1 MRLCDMTLEEL
12 IRPEGF
18 DCACGRHHRVGLRFV
33 RIGRGAVAALPEALR
48 AVGVRKP
55 FIVCDQNTKAAA
67 WEKVRTVLDAA
78 GVDYTLYCFPWARVE
93 PDERAMGS
101 LTLAFDPACDGVIAM
116 GSGVIND
123 CCKVLCHA
131 AQKTQITVCTAP
143 SMDGYAS
150 DSSSMIVNGVKTTVY
165 NACPAAI
172 IADTDILRT
181 APDRMLWAGL
191 GDMLAKYIAA
201 CEWRMTALINGEY
214 YCEEIAELMRASL
227 RKIVAAAPRLMERD
241 DDTLAA
247 VTEGLILS
255 GVAMA
260 FAKVSRPASGL
271 EHYFSHMWE
280 MFHLDRGLPAELH
293 GIQVGVGT
301 VLCLKIYE
309 KLRTLR
315 PDSVAFQRAAEVF
328 DENVWESEM
337 RRVMG
342 GSADTLIRAE
352 KTEWHNNDPAARA
365 HRFDCIRKNWD
376 ALLRIMDEELP
387 DAAQVLALMKQTGM
401 PMLPGEIGENDQD
414 VRDAFLYSR
423 SARKKYLTSTL
434 LWDMGIL
441 EDFLPVLE

>member
-1 MRLCDMTLEEL
+1 MRLCEMTLEEL

-18 DCACGRHHRVGLRFV
+18 ACQCGRHHQAGLKFV
-33 RIGRGAVAALPEALR
+33 RIGRGAVAALPEALKTL
-48 AVGVRKP
+48 GVQKP

-67 WEKVRTVLDAA
+67 WEKVRAVLKAA
-78 GVDYTLYCFPWARVE
+78 GIEGVLFCFPWAHIE
-93 PDERAMGS
+93 PDERAVGS
-101 LTLAFDPACDGVIAM
+101 LTMAFDPACDGVIAI

-131 AQKTQITVCTAP
+131 AGRPQLTVCTAP

-150 DSSSMIVNGVKTTVY
+150 DSSSMIVNRVKTSVY
-165 NACPAAI
+165 NACPAAL
-172 IADTDILRT
+172 IADTEILRT

-201 CEWRMTALINGEY
+201 CEWRITALINGEY
-214 YCEEIAELMRASL
+214 YCEEIAELMRRSL

-241 DDTLAA
+241 DETLAA

-255 GVAMA
+255 GIAMA
-260 FAKVSRPASGL
+260 FARISRPASGL

-280 MFHLDRGLPAELH
+280 MFNLNRGLPAELH

-309 KLRTLR
+309 KLRGVR
-315 PDSVAFQRAAEVF
+315 PDPAVFQRAAEAF
-328 DENVWESEM
+328 DEGEWEREM

-342 GSADTLIRAE
+342 GSAQALLEAE
-352 KTEWHNNDPAARA
+352 KNDWHNNDPAQRAR
-365 HRFDCIRKNWD
+365 RFECILKNWD
-376 ALLRIMDEELP
+376 TILRIMEEELPDMQTLLRIME
-387 DAAQVLALMKQTGM
+387 ATGM
-401 PMLPGEIGENDQD
+401 PMLPSDIGESAQD

-423 SARKKYLTSTL
+423 SARKKYLTSTM
-434 LWDMGIL
+434 LWDMGML
-441 EDFLPVLE
+441 EEFLPVLA